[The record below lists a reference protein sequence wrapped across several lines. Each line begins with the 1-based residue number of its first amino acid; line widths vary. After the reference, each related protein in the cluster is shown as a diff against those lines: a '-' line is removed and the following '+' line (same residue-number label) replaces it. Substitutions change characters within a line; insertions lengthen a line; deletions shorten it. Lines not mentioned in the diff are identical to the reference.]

1 MGSPTVEDLKKA
13 IAQLPNDDRLALATW
28 LSVSVIR
35 EELLAAD
42 EQISRGEGSEF
53 DEKTL
58 PQLFAETEASA
69 LQLLREKA
77 GKRP

>member
-1 MGSPTVEDLKKA
+1 MSTPTVEDLKKA
-13 IAQLPNDDRLALATW
+13 IARLPSDDKLTLATW
-28 LSVSVIR
+28 LNVSVIR

-42 EQISRGEGSEF
+42 EQISRGEGSDY
-53 DEKTL
+53 DETTL
-58 PQLFAETEASA
+58 SQLFAETEASA